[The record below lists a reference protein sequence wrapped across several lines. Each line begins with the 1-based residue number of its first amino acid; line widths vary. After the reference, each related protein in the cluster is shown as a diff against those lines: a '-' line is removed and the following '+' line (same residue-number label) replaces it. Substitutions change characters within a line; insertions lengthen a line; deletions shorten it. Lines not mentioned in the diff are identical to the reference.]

1 MARIANDP
9 AFKPSALGLP
19 APPEGDFL
27 HQIVMRGG
35 DKLMNLFNEWN
46 VEATREDLEKKT
58 EEVIWMNS
66 VIYAVGGYGGR
77 HIDAKK
83 EFNSDFLK

>member
-1 MARIANDP
+1 
-9 AFKPSALGLP
+9 
-19 APPEGDFL
+19 
-27 HQIVMRGG
+27 
-35 DKLMNLFNEWN
+35 MNLFNEWN